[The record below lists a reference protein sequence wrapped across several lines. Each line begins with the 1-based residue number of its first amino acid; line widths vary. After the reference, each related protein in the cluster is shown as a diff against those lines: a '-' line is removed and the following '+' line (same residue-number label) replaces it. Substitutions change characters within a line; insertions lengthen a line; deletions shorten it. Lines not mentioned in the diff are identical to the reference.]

1 MTSSYQK
8 QQEKEENRNHKNE
21 FQTIQWEK
29 LWSLFELRGETK
41 ATIRE
46 LKCLKP
52 NTQITKKQR
61 FVDRQSLWLR
71 VEVHENVLHPW
82 KLQQNL
88 IWTKLMGENS
98 VKHVLWILCVV
109 ILAADNCFCF
119 DFSVFAV
126 LPSLQLNLFVNELV
140 FSKTISLSSFLSFSL
155 TYACFQFQQQ
165 DLYQSLYR
173 FYENCFVLCFE
184 CLKIYL
190 TNFSF
195 VWYHNNC
202 IYSSISSPH
211 SNQTK
216 WVTTVLQTSL
226 NTFPMLKLRK
236 SKPQQK
242 HFYVFPVIYTKHLWI
257 RIK

>member
-1 MTSSYQK
+1 
-8 QQEKEENRNHKNE
+8 
-21 FQTIQWEK
+21 
-29 LWSLFELRGETK
+29 
-41 ATIRE
+41 
-46 LKCLKP
+46 
-52 NTQITKKQR
+52 
-61 FVDRQSLWLR
+61 
-71 VEVHENVLHPW
+71 
-82 KLQQNL
+82 
-88 IWTKLMGENS
+88 MGENS
-98 VKHVLWILCVV
+98 VKHVLWILCAV

-140 FSKTISLSSFLSFSL
+140 FSKTISRSLFPSFSL
-155 TYACFQFQQQ
+155 SLGFQFSQQ
-165 DLYQSLYR
+165 DFYQSLYR

-226 NTFPMLKLRK
+226 NTFPMLKLQK

-242 HFYVFPVIYTKHLWI
+242 HFYVFPVIYTNIYGYVLNRIVALKSSRTSNWFYLKRNNKSMPQTLWSNI
-257 RIK
+257 VLDLFNWFRWMKFRHFSIYILRFCTGQE